1 MHVNERQNYRWQESR
16 GSGRR
21 GRMWNCIGK
30 ERFQKYYIAVWQSAV
45 AESVEREKER
55 WRSPDGNEE
64 ER

>member
-1 MHVNERQNYRWQESR
+1 
-16 GSGRR
+16 
-21 GRMWNCIGK
+21 MWNCIGK